1 MKRITL
7 LLCIICICLQI
18 NAQKK
23 EISLAKD
30 NIKKGTNLEQAES
43 SMANLLKDSANRNNE
58 KIWLTLYE
66 AQKKQY
72 EQGNEKLYLK
82 QDYDTA
88 KLFLSVKKMFQTLEG
103 LDSVD
108 AQTDKK
114 GRVKLVYRKKHAAML
129 DVHRRNLYNGGAY
142 FVNKQNFKEAY
153 NFFDMYLNCSIQPL
167 FTGYK
172 YDETDKNMPSAAYW
186 AVYCGYKL
194 QDPKAT
200 LHYAYWALKDT
211 AHYQYMQQYLAETY
225 KMEKDTMRY
234 VSVLEEGFKKY
245 PRFPFFFPRLIEYYT
260 KNEQYDAAL
269 SLCDKALQVNDSS
282 NLFKFTKSSVLLSLK
297 RYKECIDLCDSV
309 IAKDSTILG
318 AYLNAG
324 LSYFNQAVEADKAL
338 KQTDKQKK
346 EIIQLYKKA
355 LPYLEKYRKMVPD
368 EKSLWGL
375 PLYTIYLNLNMGKE
389 FDEIDKLLK

>member
-43 SMANLLKDSANRNNE
+43 SMANLLKDSVNRNNE

-82 QDYDTA
+82 QNYDTA

-108 AQTDKK
+108 AQTDSK

-200 LHYAYWALKDT
+200 LHYTYWALKDT
-211 AHYQYMQQYLAETY
+211 AHYQYMLQYLAETY

-338 KQTDKQKK
+338 RQTAKQKK

>member
-172 YDETDKNMPSAAYW
+172 YGETDKNMPSAAYW

-200 LHYAYWALKDT
+200 FHYAYWALKDT
-211 AHYQYMQQYLAETY
+211 VHYQYMLQYLAETY

-260 KNEQYDAAL
+260 KNEQYEAAL

-309 IAKDSTILG
+309 IAKDSTFLG

-368 EKSLWGL
+368 EKELWGL

>member
-167 FTGYK
+167 FTSYK

-211 AHYQYMQQYLAETY
+211 AHYQYMLQYLAETY

-338 KQTDKQKK
+338 KQTAKQKK

>member
-43 SMANLLKDSANRNNE
+43 SMTNLLKDSTNRNNE

-211 AHYQYMQQYLAETY
+211 VHYQYMLQYLAETY

-234 VSVLEEGFKKY
+234 VSILEEGFKKY

-282 NLFKFTKSSVLLSLK
+282 TLFKFTKSSVLLSLK

-309 IAKDSTILG
+309 IAKDCTILG

-355 LPYLEKYRKMVPD
+355 LPYLEKYKKMVPD
-368 EKSLWGL
+368 EKGLWGL

>member
-172 YDETDKNMPSAAYW
+172 YGETDKNMPSAAYW

-200 LHYAYWALKDT
+200 FHYAYWALKDT
-211 AHYQYMQQYLAETY
+211 VHYQYMLQYLAETY

-297 RYKECIDLCDSV
+297 RHKECIDLCDSV
-309 IAKDSTILG
+309 IAKDSTFLG

-368 EKSLWGL
+368 EKGLWGL

>member
-211 AHYQYMQQYLAETY
+211 AHYQYMLQYLAETY

-324 LSYFNQAVEADKAL
+324 LSYFNKAVEADKAL

-355 LPYLEKYRKMVPD
+355 LPYLERYRKMVPD
-368 EKSLWGL
+368 EKGLWGL

>member
-172 YDETDKNMPSAAYW
+172 YGETDKNMPSAAYW

-200 LHYAYWALKDT
+200 FHYAYWALKDT
-211 AHYQYMQQYLAETY
+211 VHYQYMLQYLAETY
-225 KMEKDTMRY
+225 KMEKDTIRY

-269 SLCDKALQVNDSS
+269 SLCDKALQVNDRS

-309 IAKDSTILG
+309 IAKDSTFLG

-368 EKSLWGL
+368 EKGLWGL

>member
-172 YDETDKNMPSAAYW
+172 YGETDKNMPSAAYW

-200 LHYAYWALKDT
+200 FHYAYWALKDT
-211 AHYQYMQQYLAETY
+211 VHYQYMLQYLAETY

-269 SLCDKALQVNDSS
+269 ALCDKALQVNDSS

-309 IAKDSTILG
+309 IAKDSTFLG

-368 EKSLWGL
+368 EKGLWGL

>member
-30 NIKKGTNLEQAES
+30 NIKKGTNLELAES

-194 QDPKAT
+194 QDTKAT

-211 AHYQYMQQYLAETY
+211 VHYQYMLQYLAETY

-234 VSVLEEGFKKY
+234 VSILEEGFKKY

>member
-82 QDYDTA
+82 QEYDTA

-108 AQTDKK
+108 AQTDNK

-211 AHYQYMQQYLAETY
+211 AHYQYMLQYLAETY

-338 KQTDKQKK
+338 KQTAKQKK

-368 EKSLWGL
+368 EKGLWGL

>member
-172 YDETDKNMPSAAYW
+172 YGETDKNMPSAAYW

-200 LHYAYWALKDT
+200 FHYAYWALKDT
-211 AHYQYMQQYLAETY
+211 VHYQYMLQYLAETY

-309 IAKDSTILG
+309 IAKDSTFLG

-324 LSYFNQAVEADKAL
+324 LSYFNQVVEADKAL

-368 EKSLWGL
+368 EKGLWGL

>member
-114 GRVKLVYRKKHAAML
+114 DRVKLVYRKKHAAML

-167 FTGYK
+167 FTSYK

-211 AHYQYMQQYLAETY
+211 AHYQYMLQYLAETY

-338 KQTDKQKK
+338 RQTAKQKK

>member
-211 AHYQYMQQYLAETY
+211 AHYQYMLQYLAETY

-338 KQTDKQKK
+338 RQTAKQKK

-355 LPYLEKYRKMVPD
+355 LPYLKKYRKMVPD

>member
-172 YDETDKNMPSAAYW
+172 YGETDKNMPSAAYW

-200 LHYAYWALKDT
+200 FHYAYWALKDT
-211 AHYQYMQQYLAETY
+211 VHYQYMLQYLAETY

-309 IAKDSTILG
+309 IAKDSTFLG

-368 EKSLWGL
+368 EKELWGL

>member
-108 AQTDKK
+108 AQPDKK

-153 NFFDMYLNCSIQPL
+153 NFFDMYLNCSI
-167 FTGYK
+167 
-172 YDETDKNMPSAAYW
+172 
-186 AVYCGYKL
+186 
-194 QDPKAT
+194 
-200 LHYAYWALKDT
+200 
-211 AHYQYMQQYLAETY
+211 
-225 KMEKDTMRY
+225 
-234 VSVLEEGFKKY
+234 
-245 PRFPFFFPRLIEYYT
+245 
-260 KNEQYDAAL
+260 
-269 SLCDKALQVNDSS
+269 
-282 NLFKFTKSSVLLSLK
+282 
-297 RYKECIDLCDSV
+297 
-309 IAKDSTILG
+309 
-318 AYLNAG
+318 
-324 LSYFNQAVEADKAL
+324 
-338 KQTDKQKK
+338 
-346 EIIQLYKKA
+346 
-355 LPYLEKYRKMVPD
+355 
-368 EKSLWGL
+368 
-375 PLYTIYLNLNMGKE
+375 
-389 FDEIDKLLK
+389 

>member
-194 QDPKAT
+194 QDTKAT

-211 AHYQYMQQYLAETY
+211 VHYQYMLQYLAETY

-234 VSVLEEGFKKY
+234 VSILEEGFKKY

-269 SLCDKALQVNDSS
+269 SLCDKALQVSDSS

-375 PLYTIYLNLNMGKE
+375 PLYTIYLNLNMGKD

>member
-172 YDETDKNMPSAAYW
+172 YGETDKNMPSAAYW
-186 AVYCGYKL
+186 AVYCCYKL

-200 LHYAYWALKDT
+200 FHYAYWALKDT
-211 AHYQYMQQYLAETY
+211 VHYQYMLQYLAETY

-309 IAKDSTILG
+309 IAKDSTFLG

-368 EKSLWGL
+368 EKGLWGL

>member
-30 NIKKGTNLEQAES
+30 NIKKGTNLEHAES

-142 FVNKQNFKEAY
+142 YVNKQNFKEAY

-211 AHYQYMQQYLAETY
+211 VHYQYMLQYLAETY

-234 VSVLEEGFKKY
+234 VSILEEGFKKY

-309 IAKDSTILG
+309 IAKDSTIHG

>member
-108 AQTDKK
+108 AQTDKN

-200 LHYAYWALKDT
+200 LHYTYWALKDT
-211 AHYQYMQQYLAETY
+211 AHYQYMLQYLAETY

-297 RYKECIDLCDSV
+297 RYKECIGLCDSV
-309 IAKDSTILG
+309 IPKDSTILG

-338 KQTDKQKK
+338 RQTAKQKK

>member
-172 YDETDKNMPSAAYW
+172 YGETDKNMPSAAYW

-200 LHYAYWALKDT
+200 FHYAYWALKDT
-211 AHYQYMQQYLAETY
+211 VHYQYMLQYLAETY

-245 PRFPFFFPRLIEYYT
+245 HRFPFFFPRLIEYYT

-309 IAKDSTILG
+309 IAKDSTFLG

-368 EKSLWGL
+368 EKGLWGL

>member
-172 YDETDKNMPSAAYW
+172 YDETDKNMSSAAYW

-211 AHYQYMQQYLAETY
+211 VHYQYMLQYLAETY

-245 PRFPFFFPRLIEYYT
+245 PSFPFFFPRLIEYYT
-260 KNEQYDAAL
+260 KNEQYDSAL

-368 EKSLWGL
+368 EKGLWGL

>member
-211 AHYQYMQQYLAETY
+211 AHYQYMLQYLAETY

-297 RYKECIDLCDSV
+297 RYKECIGLCDSV

-338 KQTDKQKK
+338 RQTAKQKK

-368 EKSLWGL
+368 EKGLWGL

>member
-1 MKRITL
+1 MKRITI

-186 AVYCGYKL
+186 A
-194 QDPKAT
+194 
-200 LHYAYWALKDT
+200 LKDT
-211 AHYQYMQQYLAETY
+211 VHYQYMLQYLAETY

-260 KNEQYDAAL
+260 KNEQYDSAL
-269 SLCDKALQVNDSS
+269 CLCDKALQVNDSS

-368 EKSLWGL
+368 EKGLWGL

>member
-7 LLCIICICLQI
+7 VLCIICICLQI

-211 AHYQYMQQYLAETY
+211 AHYQYMLQYLAETY

-338 KQTDKQKK
+338 KQTAKQKK

>member
-43 SMANLLKDSANRNNE
+43 SMTNLLKDSANRNNE

-211 AHYQYMQQYLAETY
+211 AHYQYMLQYLAETY

-338 KQTDKQKK
+338 KQTAKQKK

-368 EKSLWGL
+368 EKGLWGL

>member
-108 AQTDKK
+108 AQTDNK

-153 NFFDMYLNCSIQPL
+153 NFFDLYLNCSIQPL

-172 YDETDKNMPSAAYW
+172 YDETDRNMPSAAYW

-211 AHYQYMQQYLAETY
+211 AHYQYMLQYLAETY

-338 KQTDKQKK
+338 KQTAKQKK

>member
-211 AHYQYMQQYLAETY
+211 AHYQYMLQYLAETY

-338 KQTDKQKK
+338 KQTAKQKK

>member
-1 MKRITL
+1 MKRITI

-194 QDPKAT
+194 QDTKAT
-200 LHYAYWALKDT
+200 LHYTYWALKDT
-211 AHYQYMQQYLAETY
+211 VHYQYMLQYLAETY

-234 VSVLEEGFKKY
+234 VSILEEGFKKY

-368 EKSLWGL
+368 EKGLWGL

-389 FDEIDKLLK
+389 FEEIDKLLK

>member
-172 YDETDKNMPSAAYW
+172 YGETDKNMPSAAYW

-200 LHYAYWALKDT
+200 FHYAYWALKDT
-211 AHYQYMQQYLAETY
+211 VHYQYMLQYLAETY

-282 NLFKFTKSSVLLSLK
+282 NLFKFTKNSVLISLK

-309 IAKDSTILG
+309 IAKDSTFLG

-368 EKSLWGL
+368 EKGLWGL

>member
-1 MKRITL
+1 MRRITL
-7 LLCIICICLQI
+7 IFCISCFLLHI

-30 NIKKGTNLEQAES
+30 NIKKGTNLEQAEA

-82 QDYDTA
+82 QVYDTA

-103 LDSVD
+103 MDSVD
-108 AQTDKK
+108 AQPDDKGK
-114 GRVKLVYRKKHAAML
+114 VKLVYRKKHAAIL

-153 NFFDMYLNCSIQPL
+153 TFFDMYLNSSIQPL
-167 FTGYK
+167 FADYK

-194 QDPKAT
+194 KDPKAT

-211 AHYQYMQQYLAETY
+211 AHYQYMLQYLAETY

-234 VSVLEEGFKKY
+234 LGVLEEGFKKY

-269 SLCDKALQVNDSS
+269 TLCDKALQVNDSS

-297 RYKECIDLCDSV
+297 QYNECIDLCDN
-309 IAKDSTILG
+309 IIGNDSTILG

-324 LSYFNQAVEADKAL
+324 LAYFNQAVEADKAL

-346 EIIQLYKKA
+346 AIILLYKKA
-355 LPYLEKYRKMVPD
+355 LPYLEKYRKMVPT
-368 EKSLWGL
+368 EKDLWGL

>member
-211 AHYQYMQQYLAETY
+211 AHYQYMLQYLAETY
-225 KMEKDTMRY
+225 KMEKDTKRY

-309 IAKDSTILG
+309 IAKDSTFLG

-355 LPYLEKYRKMVPD
+355 LPYLEKYRKMAPD
-368 EKSLWGL
+368 EKGLWGL

>member
-30 NIKKGTNLEQAES
+30 NIKKGTNLGQAES

-108 AQTDKK
+108 AQTDSK

-211 AHYQYMQQYLAETY
+211 AHYQYMLQYLAETY

-297 RYKECIDLCDSV
+297 RYNECIDLCDSV

-338 KQTDKQKK
+338 KQTAKQKK

>member
-30 NIKKGTNLEQAES
+30 DIKNGTSLEQAES
-43 SMANLLKDSANRNNE
+43 SIANLLKDSANRNNE

-172 YDETDKNMPSAAYW
+172 YGETDKNMPSAAYW

-200 LHYAYWALKDT
+200 FHYAYWALKDT
-211 AHYQYMQQYLAETY
+211 VHYQYMLQYLAETY

-309 IAKDSTILG
+309 IAKDSTFLG

-368 EKSLWGL
+368 EKGLWGL

>member
-194 QDPKAT
+194 QDTKAT

-211 AHYQYMQQYLAETY
+211 VHYQYMLQYLAETY

-234 VSVLEEGFKKY
+234 VSILEEGFKKY

-375 PLYTIYLNLNMGKE
+375 PLYTIYLNLNMGKD

>member
-200 LHYAYWALKDT
+200 FHYAYWALKDT
-211 AHYQYMQQYLAETY
+211 VHYQYMLQYLAETY

-309 IAKDSTILG
+309 IAKDSTFLG

>member
-30 NIKKGTNLEQAES
+30 NINKGTNLEQAES

-172 YDETDKNMPSAAYW
+172 YGETDKNMPSAAYW

-200 LHYAYWALKDT
+200 FHYAYWALKDT
-211 AHYQYMQQYLAETY
+211 VHYQYMLQYLAETY

-309 IAKDSTILG
+309 IAKDSTFLG

-368 EKSLWGL
+368 EKGLWGL